1 MMVVLMMWAL
11 FVGLAIV
18 VALFY
23 DENPAAKPGPTRQPF
38 IPG

>member
-1 MMVVLMMWAL
+1 MMGALMMWAL
-11 FVGLAIV
+11 FVGLVIV

-23 DENPAAKPGPTRQPF
+23 DENPAARPGPTGQPF

>member
-1 MMVVLMMWAL
+1 MMVALMMWTL
-11 FVGLAIV
+11 FVELVIV

>member
-1 MMVVLMMWAL
+1 MMVARMIWAV
-11 FVGLAIV
+11 FVGLVIV

>member
-1 MMVVLMMWAL
+1 MVALMMWAL

-23 DENPAAKPGPTRQPF
+23 DENPTARPGPKRQLF